1 MIIEALHMKKNISL
15 ILLFSMLVISCKKDF
30 IELSPI
36 STVSLDVLY
45 KTDKDFQDALTGG
58 YRALQIQY
66 QNFWIFGDLRGD
78 DSKHEIP
85 SNVISFSTDNFSL
98 TSDATLIRDTWR
110 NYYRVINRS
119 NTILDKI
126 SKADVTIVKN
136 KAQYTAEAK
145 FLRALAY
152 FDLVRIFGDVPMV
165 TTAIDVEQAYKTG
178 REKVSKIYDEIIIK
192 DFSDVENVLPA
203 KYTGPDVG
211 RATKGAAKSILG
223 KVYLTRKDFVKAEA
237 KLQEVTTLGYA
248 LLPNYNDLFDY
259 TKNEHH
265 TEYIFDIE
273 NEEGIGLGGTFT
285 NTFIPNSV
293 QMAAFYKVTGGRGES
308 NSVGDSLFALFDA
321 ADLRRDITIGIK
333 GGYRDANGNFV
344 ALLPTTSQSYTKKY
358 LTPVATANDSRANW
372 KVIRYADVLLM
383 YAEALNEN
391 GKTLQALTYLNQ
403 VRTRAGMQGYSN
415 LTKDETREKIYLE
428 RRLELAF
435 EGHRWF
441 DLVRTGRALTV
452 MQRYGMKPNMTVFPL
467 PLGEILLINNTVI
480 FPQNEGY

>member
-1 MIIEALHMKKNISL
+1 MKKTIYL
-15 ILLFSMLVISCKKDF
+15 ILLFSIFIVSCKKDF
-30 IELSPI
+30 IELNPV

-45 KTDKDFQDALTGG
+45 KTDKDFQDAVTGG
-58 YRALQIQY
+58 YSALQAQY

-85 SNVISFSTDNFSL
+85 SNVALYSTDNFSL
-98 TSDATLIRDTWR
+98 SGEATLLRDTWR

-119 NTILDKI
+119 NTVLEKI
-126 SKADVTIVKN
+126 AGVDVSIVKN
-136 KAQYTAEAK
+136 KAQYTAESK

-165 TTAIDVEQAYKTG
+165 TTVIDIDQAYKSI
-178 REKVSKIYDEIIIK
+178 REKVDKIYDEIIIK
-192 DFSDVENVLPA
+192 DLSDAEANLPA
-203 KYTGPDVG
+203 KYSGADIG
-211 RATKGAAKSILG
+211 RATKGAAKAILG
-223 KVYLTRKDFVKAEA
+223 KVYLTRKDYVKAEA

-265 TEYIFDIE
+265 SEYIFDIE
-273 NEEGIGLGGTFT
+273 YEEGIGLGSNFT

-293 QMAAFYKVTGGRGES
+293 QMAAFYKVIGGRGES
-308 NSVGDSLFALFDA
+308 NSVGDSIFALFA
-321 ADLRRDITIGIK
+321 ATDLRRDITVGIK

-344 ALLPTTSQSYTKKY
+344 ALLPTTSQTYTKKY

-391 GKTLQALTYLNQ
+391 GKTAQALVYLNQ
-403 VRTRAGMQGYSN
+403 VRTRAGLPLYSN
-415 LTKDETREKIYLE
+415 LTKDDAREKIYLE

-441 DLVRTGRALTV
+441 DLVRTGRAFSV
-452 MQRYGMKPNMTVFPL
+452 MQKYGMKPHMNVFPI
-467 PLGEILLINNTVI
+467 PLSQILLINDPGI
-480 FPQNEGY
+480 FAQNEGY